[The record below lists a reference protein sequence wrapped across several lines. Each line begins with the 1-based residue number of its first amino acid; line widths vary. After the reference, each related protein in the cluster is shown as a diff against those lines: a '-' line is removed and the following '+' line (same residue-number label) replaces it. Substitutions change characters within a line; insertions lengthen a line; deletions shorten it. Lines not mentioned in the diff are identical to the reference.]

1 MRKLADRH
9 QIRKRRFEVDPKYRD
24 VCVNRDLGQTRRAR
38 KRRSAG
44 GLELD
49 GEDEP

>member
-9 QIRKRRFEVDPKYRD
+9 QIRKRRFEFDREDRD
-24 VCVNRDLGQTRRAR
+24 ACVNRDTGQTRRAR
-38 KRRSAG
+38 NRRSAG

-49 GEDEP
+49 GGDEP

>member
-9 QIRKRRFEVDPKYRD
+9 QIRKRLFEFDREYRD
-24 VCVNRDLGQTRRAR
+24 VCVNRDTGQTRRAR

-44 GLELD
+44 GFELD
-49 GEDEP
+49 GGDEP

>member
-9 QIRKRRFEVDPKYRD
+9 QIRKWRFEFDREDRD
-24 VCVNRDLGQTRRAR
+24 VCVNRDTEQTRWAR

-44 GLELD
+44 GFELD
-49 GEDEP
+49 GGDEP

>member
-9 QIRKRRFEVDPKYRD
+9 QIRKRRFEVDPEYRD
-24 VCVNRDLGQTRRAR
+24 VCMNRDPGQTRRAR
-38 KRRSAG
+38 PRRSADG
-44 GLELD
+44 IELD